1 MFTLLFNGLIC
12 DNGGI
17 HHFLIWRNRH
27 TGIKLDQRDSRRAV
41 ADCKMQ
47 IQWAQRA
54 SQHRAHF
61 LYNPSE
67 PFRFTWGVSSS
78 RTIDLHLI
86 WFLPGVTF
94 HHSPDTG
101 TFVDP
106 RWRIRSGWSNND
118 FHSSGAKL
126 CLYTSCFTAREK
138 TYRHTSCC
146 RPVTFTVLLF
156 ITDNSQNPKYCIPH
170 KLPFP
175 RMHHILP
182 RRLCKPNLK
191 QPWLRDMFYCW
202 LCSCYHLGCLKRGQI
217 ESALCLFNKRI
228 LVSARSD
235 DEAVR

>member
-47 IQWAQRA
+47 ILWAQRA

-118 FHSSGAKL
+118 FHSSGAKHRAL
-126 CLYTSCFTAREK
+126 QLVRRRTGTQAVAGQWPSLFCSLSLITVKTQNTASPTSFPFPECTTSCQEGYVSQIWSSLGWETCFTAG
-138 TYRHTSCC
+138 CV
-146 RPVTFTVLLF
+146 PV
-156 ITDNSQNPKYCIPH
+156 IT
-170 KLPFP
+170 
-175 RMHHILP
+175 
-182 RRLCKPNLK
+182 
-191 QPWLRDMFYCW
+191 
-202 LCSCYHLGCLKRGQI
+202 LGVWKEDR
-217 ESALCLFNKRI
+217 
-228 LVSARSD
+228 
-235 DEAVR
+235 